1 MSRSPLMITALC
13 MLILGLFVNPAGA
26 VTYAYIPSYD
36 DDTVVRVQ
44 TSNAATI
51 SLDISP
57 ALPSGDTCSPYGA
70 AVMPDG
76 SAVLVTCE
84 TDETVLRITNG
95 DFTAG
100 TYSRSPLAV
109 GEMPRGVAIAPT
121 GDYAYVANYD
131 DNSVSKIN
139 LTTFQVVG
147 TPTNVGEGPWGVAV
161 IYDESADVI
170 RVYVANSIEG
180 SVTVINDAVG
190 DSITIEE
197 ITGVGGGPTGIA
209 ASPDGRYVYVANRT
223 SANVAIIQTSDNTVI
238 DRIGVSGEP
247 WGMAVGSLGN
257 YLYVSNNFNNVVT
270 VIDTGT
276 RAIHDSYLVGA
287 PQLGLAATRNGDF
300 AYVINE
306 DAGDNIRKIDLVADA
321 VEDVIDGQ
329 TSGAVSLGNFIGG
342 TPPAGPSGLSG
353 SAPSYDKIDLTWN
366 DNSSDE
372 LGFKLERRVA
382 GESAYSQ
389 IAELAA
395 DTTSYTDSRVVGES
409 AYDYR
414 IRSYNEAADSNYTET
429 STEITTP
436 EGSFSWCFIGTLLQ
450 DRF

>member
-1 MSRSPLMITALC
+1 MSRSTTLIIALC
-13 MLILGLFVNPAGA
+13 MLIFALPANPAGA
-26 VTYAYIPSYD
+26 ITYAYIPSYD
-36 DDTVVRVQ
+36 GDTVVRVR
-44 TSNAATI
+44 TSDATYI
-51 SLDISP
+51 SLDIST
-57 ALPSGDTCSPYGA
+57 ALPSGDTCNPYGV

-76 SAVLVTCE
+76 TAVLVTCD
-84 TDETVLRITNG
+84 TDNTVLRITNS

-109 GEMPRGVAIAPT
+109 GETPRGVAIAPT

-131 DNSVSKIN
+131 DDTVSKIN

-147 TPTNVGEGPWGVAV
+147 TPTDVGEGPWGVAA
-161 IYDESADVI
+161 IYDEPADVI

-190 DSITIEE
+190 GSITIDE

-209 ASPDGRYVYVANRT
+209 ASPDGRYVYVANRNA
-223 SANVAIIQTSDNTVI
+223 ANVAIIQTSDNTVI
-238 DRIGVSGEP
+238 DRIGISGNP
-247 WGMAVGSLGN
+247 WGLAVGSLGD

-276 RAIHDSYLVGA
+276 LTIHDSYLVDA
-287 PQLGLAATRNGDF
+287 PQFGVAAPRNGDF

-306 DAGDNIRKIDLVADA
+306 DAGDTIRMIDLVADA

-329 TSGAVSLGNFIGG
+329 TSGAVSLGDFIGG
-342 TPPAGPSGLSG
+342 APPVAPSGLSG
-353 SAPSYDKIDLTWN
+353 SAPSYDKIDLTWI
-366 DNSSDE
+366 DNSSEE

-382 GESAYSQ
+382 GEDAYTQ
-389 IAELAA
+389 IARLTA
-395 DTTSYTDSRVVGES
+395 DTTNYTDSRVAGET

-414 IRSYNEAADSNYTET
+414 IRSYNEAADSNYTKT

-436 EGSFSWCFIGTLLQ
+436 EGSFSWCFIGTLLR
-450 DRF
+450 DTF